1 MANYTKY
8 SDKQLTDLLKD
19 RDHHAFTEIYN
30 RYWRKLLMVAW
41 NHSKEN
47 SAAKDLVHEVFM
59 SLWEREEHIE
69 IENLAAFLATAMR
82 LSLFQHYQKEQRRT
96 ELAKANYVFTELS
109 DEEERL
115 DALFLKEYIN
125 GVVEE
130 MPEKCRLVFRYSRD
144 LGLKNAEIAERINI
158 SEKGVEATLTRAL
171 KILRLKL
178 KGYGMLIVVLI
189 TFLLSLLV
197 R

>member
-8 SDKQLTDLLKD
+8 SDKELTDLLKN
-19 RDHHAFTEIYN
+19 RDHLAFTEVYN

-47 SAAKDLVHEVFM
+47 SAAKDIVHEVFM
-59 SLWEREEHIE
+59 SLWERDHELE
-69 IENLAAFLATAMR
+69 IHNLAAFLATAMR
-82 LSLFQHYQKEQRRT
+82 LRLFQHLQKEQRRL
-96 ELAKANYVFTELS
+96 ELAKTNYVFSELT
-109 DEEERL
+109 DEEEKL

-130 MPEKCRLVFRYSRD
+130 MPEKCRMVFRYSRD
-144 LGLKNAEIAERINI
+144 LGLKNSEIAEKINI

-171 KILRLKL
+171 KIIRWSL
-178 KGYGMLIVVLI
+178 KGYGTVVFIVVLYY
-189 TFLLSLLV
+189 LSTI